1 MPTLSDE
8 DKDVMKKWG
17 APNKIDFLSLSYTR
31 HAEDAAAKKIEESN
45 VSSDS
50 ESSDSDVFIYLLI
63 LKWKLHHLI
72 AFLIIFLPDFTMSH
86 FIGFQKPST
95 EVKNSAV
102 ATAQK
107 KNQELDGFDSDSDD
121 SSDEDMATK
130 RPVAK
135 KVVESSE
142 SSDSDSEEDT
152 TAKPVQSSKAV
163 AVIKNLVIAQI
174 LKKIPLLT
182 QFL

>member
-1 MPTLSDE
+1 MQDMLPA
-8 DKDVMKKWG
+8 K
-17 APNKIDFLSLSYTR
+17 AP
-31 HAEDAAAKKIEESN
+31 AAAKKIEESN
-45 VSSDS
+45 
-50 ESSDSDVFIYLLI
+50 
-63 LKWKLHHLI
+63 
-72 AFLIIFLPDFTMSH
+72 
-86 FIGFQKPST
+86 KPST